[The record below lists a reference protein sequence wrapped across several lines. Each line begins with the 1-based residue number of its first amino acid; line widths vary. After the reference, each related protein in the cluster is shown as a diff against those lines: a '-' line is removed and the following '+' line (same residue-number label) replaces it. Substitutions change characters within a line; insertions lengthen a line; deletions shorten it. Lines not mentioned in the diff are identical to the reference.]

1 MFQNVKKGK
10 LFVMLASVIASV
22 MIVLNL
28 LETSY
33 VIQAIKNRVEQL
45 NANRYVDIAKGYSE
59 TLWGRRRYV
68 PEINA
73 KNFNIRQGAERI
85 AMNAPIQGSAAD
97 IIKIAMVN
105 VQKKLD
111 EEGLKTRLILQ
122 VHDELVLEAP
132 NDEVEKAKE
141 ILVNE
146 MQNVAQLKVPLIAE
160 VEVGSNWYEAH

>member
-59 TLWGRRRYV
+59 SVSSMLEVYMTHLDYYVRNWGFGTNR
-68 PEINA
+68 
-73 KNFNIRQGAERI
+73 
-85 AMNAPIQGSAAD
+85 
-97 IIKIAMVN
+97 
-105 VQKKLD
+105 
-111 EEGLKTRLILQ
+111 
-122 VHDELVLEAP
+122 
-132 NDEVEKAKE
+132 
-141 ILVNE
+141 
-146 MQNVAQLKVPLIAE
+146 
-160 VEVGSNWYEAH
+160 